1 MTRRTRMPHMVLLAL
16 LAGLVLFLP
25 GAPASAGTSL
35 ATLTATPGSDVKPGE
50 SVKFSVEVPYSDP
63 APEVFVMLEG
73 SVWSTERQAVKFPG
87 VGRPATVQFSKP
99 YPVPPDAKPGTAFCF
114 LLVKGVEKS
123 RAKEPLSQKHCVLV
137 KDSVTFQPAKKVDP
151 AKFVLMPDLV
161 VTDAQIDPNNGE
173 IVRVK
178 VVNQGKGDAGESVLC
193 VQVRLWSG
201 GGSKQL
207 ANRQA
212 KVPPLKAGQ
221 ELWLAVDTGVLGTF
235 SYEFTA
241 DCKNALKEVNESNNT
256 GALDRTIK

>member
-99 YPVPPDAKPGTAFCF
+99 YPVPPDAKPGT
-114 LLVKGVEKS
+114 
-123 RAKEPLSQKHCVLV
+123 R
-137 KDSVTFQPAKKVDP
+137 
-151 AKFVLMPDLV
+151 
-161 VTDAQIDPNNGE
+161 
-173 IVRVK
+173 
-178 VVNQGKGDAGESVLC
+178 
-193 VQVRLWSG
+193 
-201 GGSKQL
+201 GGSSS
-207 ANRQA
+207 RQQA
-212 KVPPLKAGQ
+212 QARG
-221 ELWLAVDTGVLGTF
+221 
-235 SYEFTA
+235 
-241 DCKNALKEVNESNNT
+241 
-256 GALDRTIK
+256 DRLRRIRPTHRRSP